1 MAVLSA
7 PIRRSPKTALCQRIN
22 LIGDHRR
29 KSVSSAGLAV
39 AVPGVVAVDIRGR
52 RWFIWRCLRK
62 GRRMRRPTQIYRIHR
77 AWTRPIGTRFV
88 LLRVVLVINRRLGIC
103 GVSGFPPSTVT
114 AGGGFFEVFTC
125 RATQCVAP
133 TQIYRTHCGW
143 TRPLVTRCV
152 PFVLSGVVAVDIRGR
167 RWFTWRCLP
176 TGRRVRRLPRSMSS
190 TGSTLPSAPAWVA
203 GIAGGH
209 KIGGVGQENPEAV
222 KIDERTPRPRKTSPP
237 FHSSAQL

>member
-1 MAVLSA
+1 MRLPLQYIYLSILRGGSVSA
-7 PIRRSPKTALCQRIN
+7 NPPFPQSGPVPTHQPNRRSSAQICVICRFGGRGVRGWSRSTIVVDGGSSGGVYAK
-22 LIGDHRR
+22 GD
-29 KSVSSAGLAV
+29 ACV
-39 AVPGVVAVDIRGR
+39 A
-52 RWFIWRCLRK
+52 
-62 GRRMRRPTQIYRIHR
+62 PTQIYRIHR

-152 PFVLSGVVAVDIRGR
+152 PFVLSGVVAVDNRGR
-167 RWFTWRCLP
+167 WGFTWRCLRP
-176 TGRRVRRLPRSMSS
+176 GRRVRRPPRSMSS

-209 KIGGVGQENPEAV
+209 KNRGCWPRGSGDREN
-222 KIDERTPRPRKTSPP
+222 R
-237 FHSSAQL
+237 